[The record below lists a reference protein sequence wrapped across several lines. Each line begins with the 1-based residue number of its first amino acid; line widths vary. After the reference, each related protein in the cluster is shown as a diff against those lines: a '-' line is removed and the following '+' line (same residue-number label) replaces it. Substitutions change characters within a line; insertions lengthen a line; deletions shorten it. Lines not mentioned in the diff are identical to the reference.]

1 MPVHPDYAD
10 LLPLA
15 PKYAPPCYPEEEG
28 VFRVLSKGIADV
40 KVLLLGQDPYHNGSA
55 TGRAF
60 EVENVQ
66 SAPNPSLR
74 NMQTVLG
81 HAIDFDSWESQGV
94 LLLNTALTVAPGKP
108 DSHTKEWKPFI
119 HAVIHRIAE
128 RNPSTV
134 LLCLGAKAYAF
145 AGLFV
150 GRCVVSSHPS
160 PLSWKKPF
168 KEFPSF
174 YEGRVFD
181 RVNELLVATSRID
194 SSAPSGAD
202 SCAGLQPA
210 IESLAPSGR
219 PRAGALR
226 PIRW

>member
-1 MPVHPDYAD
+1 MPVHSDYAD

-15 PKYAPPCYPEEEG
+15 PKYVSPCYPEEDK

-60 EVENVQ
+60 EVATTTTTTKSV
-66 SAPNPSLR
+66 PNPSLR
-74 NMQTVLG
+74 NMQAVLG
-81 HAIDFDSWESQGV
+81 HGIDFDSWDNQGV

-119 HAVIHRIAE
+119 HAVIRRIAE

-145 AGLFV
+145 AGLFRD
-150 GRCVVSSHPS
+150 RCVVSSHPS

-194 SSAPSGAD
+194 
-202 SCAGLQPA
+202 
-210 IESLAPSGR
+210 
-219 PRAGALR
+219 
-226 PIRW
+226 W